1 MPLKPTIAL
10 MIVLSLGCS
19 QTQHEQKTKKTEAD
33 HIEVQHILIGFYGS
47 LPGQSL
53 NRPQSE
59 AEALAKQVF
68 EQARQ
73 GANFDSLVR
82 QYSNDVYPGRYKLAN
97 AGVTPGE
104 GEYARGMM
112 VSGFGDVAFQLDAGE
127 IGMAAYHPE
136 KSKYGWHI
144 IKRLQ

>member
-1 MPLKPTIAL
+1 MRLKSTS
-10 MIVLSLGCS
+10 VLIMTLLLACS
-19 QTQHEQKTKKTEAD
+19 PNQEEQKTMKPEAD

-68 EQARQ
+68 EQAKQ
-73 GANFDSLVR
+73 GADFDALVR
-82 QYSNDVYPGRYKLAN
+82 QYSNDAYPGRYKLAN
-97 AGVTPGE
+97 AGVATTE
-104 GEYARGMM
+104 GEYDRRMM
-112 VSGFGDVAFQLDAGE
+112 VTGFGDVAFELEVGE
-127 IGMAAYHPE
+127 IGMAAYDPE

>member
-1 MPLKPTIAL
+1 MRLKSIAVLIMTL
-10 MIVLSLGCS
+10 MLACG
-19 QTQHEQKTKKTEAD
+19 QNQEEQNMKKNEAD

-59 AEALAKQVF
+59 AEVLAQQVF
-68 EQARQ
+68 EQAKQ
-73 GANFDSLVR
+73 GAYFDALVR
-82 QYSNDVYPGRYKLAN
+82 QYSNDAYPGRYKLAN
-97 AGVTPGE
+97 AGVATTE
-104 GEYARGMM
+104 GEYDRRMM
-112 VSGFGDVAFQLDAGE
+112 VTGFGDVAFQLDVGE
-127 IGMAAYHPE
+127 IGMAAYDPE

>member
-1 MPLKPTIAL
+1 MRTAL
-10 MIVLSLGCS
+10 VLIVMSVLNFSCS
-19 QTQHEQKTKKTEAD
+19 QNQEEQKTMKPEAD

-68 EQARQ
+68 EQAKQ
-73 GANFDSLVR
+73 GADFDALVR
-82 QYSNDVYPGRYKLAN
+82 QYSNDAYPGRYKLAN
-97 AGVTPGE
+97 AGVATTE
-104 GEYARGMM
+104 GEYDRRMM
-112 VSGFGDVAFQLDAGE
+112 VTGFGDVAFQLEVGE
-127 IGMAAYHPE
+127 IGMATFDPE

>member
-1 MPLKPTIAL
+1 MRAAIVSILMIAL
-10 MIVLSLGCS
+10 TLACS
-19 QTQHEQKTKKTEAD
+19 QTKEDQKMKKPQAD

-59 AEALAKQVF
+59 AETLAKQLF

-73 GANFDSLVR
+73 GAEFDSLVR
-82 QYSNDVYPGRYKLAN
+82 QHSNDAYPGRYKLAN
-97 AGVTPGE
+97 TGVTPGE

-112 VSGFGDVAFQLDAGE
+112 VTGFGDVAFQLEVGE
-127 IGMAAYHPE
+127 VGMAAYDPE

>member
-1 MPLKPTIAL
+1 MPLKPIMAL
-10 MIVLSLGCS
+10 TMVLLLGCN
-19 QTQHEQKTKKTEAD
+19 QTQDGQKAQKLEAD

-73 GANFDSLVR
+73 GADFDSLVR

-97 AGVTPGE
+97 AGVAPGE

-127 IGMAAYHPE
+127 IGMAAYDPE
-136 KSKYGWHI
+136 RSKYGWHI